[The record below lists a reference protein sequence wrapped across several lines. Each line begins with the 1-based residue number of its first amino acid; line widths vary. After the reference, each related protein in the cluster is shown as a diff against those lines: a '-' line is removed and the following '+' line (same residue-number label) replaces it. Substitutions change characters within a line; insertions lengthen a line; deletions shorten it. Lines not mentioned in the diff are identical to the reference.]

1 MEAVAAVSSIAGI
14 LSLVGQTLNGI
25 IILRGLFKDCESA
38 SKSITS
44 FLKRINDLIQCLQ
57 DVQELMKKLEES
69 PSKAVSDTI
78 LASLQ
83 IQLDDC
89 SKDMYMWLKIGRDLI
104 PDSSTG
110 TKAVFKKFLVAL
122 EKQKVKDIYEEIS
135 AHKDNINT
143 KLSVIGR

>member
-1 MEAVAAVSSIAGI
+1 MEAVAAISSITSI

-25 IILRGLFKDCESA
+25 IILFEDCESA

-83 IQLDDC
+83 IQLDDY
-89 SKDMYMWLKIGRDLI
+89 SKDVHMWLETGRELI

-110 TKAVFKKFLVAL
+110 TKAIFKNFLVAL